1 MPGTY
6 FKKGSHNIICDVC
19 GGKFKFQE
27 VQKRWD
33 GLVVCKQDFETDHPQ
48 KYIRVRE
55 SGLAV
60 PVIRDRPE
68 DLFEY
73 VCDPW
78 TSSGYA
84 DFAEADCAL
93 ADGTGISIERL
104 IELFRPATSSVAA
117 IAIAGYSIAGVT

>member
-6 FKKGSHNIICDVC
+6 FKRGSHNIICDVC
-19 GGKFKFQE
+19 GGKFKFSE
-27 VQKRWD
+27 VRKRWD
-33 GLVVCKQDFETDHPQ
+33 GLIVCANDFETDHPQ

-68 DLFEY
+68 DVFVPY
-73 VCDPW
+73 CDIW
-78 TSSGYA
+78 TSSGRA
-84 DFAEADCAL
+84 DFGTADCSQ
-93 ADGTGISIERL
+93 ADNVSTSIERL
-104 IELFRPATSSVAA
+104 IELFKPATSSIAA

>member
-19 GGKFKFQE
+19 GGKFKFSE
-27 VQKRWD
+27 VRKRWD
-33 GLVVCKQDFETDHPQ
+33 GLIVCANDFETDHPQ

-68 DLFEY
+68 DVFTF

-84 DFAEADCAL
+84 DFTTADCAK

-104 IELFRPATSSVAA
+104 IELFKPATSSIAA